1 MSYWYKYIQTLLQVT
16 LIWEYLIPKVLLV
29 INNLFKEPLIPI
41 KINLKLTMCLFL
53 EKNKSSIIVVILMVC
68 IHIYILQITG
78 NFVTTLTFLKIPE
91 AARPLVAAMISA
103 PSNCSESSAHGN
115 LSDHLW
121 VVSNAVSYT
130 AASGRGTD
138 FVYHN
143 HFNIENTLN
152 AKCWSWY
159 TDRCSVLKAE
169 HWKHVFP

>member
-1 MSYWYKYIQTLLQVT
+1 M
-16 LIWEYLIPKVLLV
+16 LLV

-68 IHIYILQITG
+68 IHIYILYITG
-78 NFVTTLTFLKIPE
+78 NFVTTLTFLKIPEKKKIPE

-103 PSNCSESSAHGN
+103 PSNCSESSANGN

-121 VVSNAVSYT
+121 VVSNAISYT

-138 FVYHN
+138 FVYIN

-159 TDRCSVLKAE
+159 HTDRCSVLKTE
-169 HWKHVFP
+169 QWKHVFP